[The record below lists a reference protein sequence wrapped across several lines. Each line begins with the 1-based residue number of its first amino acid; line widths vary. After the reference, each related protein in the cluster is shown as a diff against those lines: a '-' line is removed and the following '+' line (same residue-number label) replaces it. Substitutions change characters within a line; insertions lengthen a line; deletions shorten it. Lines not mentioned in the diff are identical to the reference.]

1 MLELASLFGVSDT
14 EVSEITS
21 LLDASETG
29 VLELAS
35 LFGVS
40 ETEVS
45 EITSL
50 VEASETGVLEL
61 ASLFGASET
70 EVSEITS
77 LVDTS
82 ETGVLELSSLF
93 GVSETEVSET
103 GLLTGFGSGFVGE
116 TAETAP
122 TIVALLSIVLLDK
135 RISPLPLSPI
145 SKFLVI
151 TGSAK
156 VFNSL
161 LS

>member
-1 MLELASLFGVSDT
+1 MLELSSLFGVSDAD
-14 EVSEITS
+14 VSEITS
-21 LLDASETG
+21 LVDASETG
-29 VLELAS
+29 VLEPSS

-40 ETEVS
+40 ETEDS

-50 VEASETGVLEL
+50 LEVSETGADEL
-61 ASLFGASET
+61 TSLFG
-70 EVSEITS
+70 
-77 LVDTS
+77 D
-82 ETGVLELSSLF
+82 
-93 GVSETEVSET
+93 SETEVSET
-103 GLLTGFGSGFVGE
+103 GLLTGFGSVFVGE

>member
-1 MLELASLFGVSDT
+1 MLEPASLFGVSET
-14 EVSEITS
+14 EVSEATS
-21 LLDASETG
+21 LFDGSETG

-40 ETEVS
+40 DAEVS

-50 VEASETGVLEL
+50 FDASETGALE
-61 ASLFGASET
+61 
-70 EVSEITS
+70 V
-77 LVDTS
+77 
-82 ETGVLELSSLF
+82 SSLF
-93 GVSETEVSET
+93 GVSETGADELTSLFGDSETEVSET
-103 GLLTGFGSGFVGE
+103 GLLTGFVGE
-116 TAETAP
+116 TTETAP

>member
-1 MLELASLFGVSDT
+1 MLELASLFGVSETD
-14 EVSEITS
+14 VSEITS
-21 LLDASETG
+21 LLDTSETG

-40 ETEVS
+40 ETDVS
-45 EITSL
+45 EATSL
-50 VEASETGVLEL
+50 LDASETGVLEPP
-61 ASLFGASET
+61 
-70 EVSEITS
+70 
-77 LVDTS
+77 
-82 ETGVLELSSLF
+82 SLF

-103 GLLTGFGSGFVGE
+103 GLLTGFVGE
-116 TAETAP
+116 TVETAP

>member
-1 MLELASLFGVSDT
+1 MLDPASLFGVSDA
-14 EVSEITS
+14 EVSDTTS

-29 VLELAS
+29 A
-35 LFGVS
+35 
-40 ETEVS
+40 
-45 EITSL
+45 
-50 VEASETGVLEL
+50 
-61 ASLFGASET
+61 
-70 EVSEITS
+70 
-77 LVDTS
+77 D
-82 ETGVLELSSLF
+82 ELSSLF
-93 GVSETEVSET
+93 GVSDAEVSDTTSLVDASETGADELSSLFGVSDAEVSET

-116 TAETAP
+116 TVETAP
-122 TIVALLSIVLLDK
+122 TIIALLSIVLFDI

>member
-1 MLELASLFGVSDT
+1 MLDPASLFGVSDA
-14 EVSEITS
+14 EVSDTTS

-29 VLELAS
+29 AE
-35 LFGVS
+35 
-40 ETEVS
+40 
-45 EITSL
+45 
-50 VEASETGVLEL
+50 
-61 ASLFGASET
+61 
-70 EVSEITS
+70 
-77 LVDTS
+77 
-82 ETGVLELSSLF
+82 ELSSLF
-93 GVSETEVSET
+93 GVSDAEVSDTTSLVDASETGAEELSSLFGVSDAEVSDTTSLVDASETGAEELSSLFGVSDAEVSET

-116 TAETAP
+116 TVETAP
-122 TIVALLSIVLLDK
+122 TIVALLSIVLFDK